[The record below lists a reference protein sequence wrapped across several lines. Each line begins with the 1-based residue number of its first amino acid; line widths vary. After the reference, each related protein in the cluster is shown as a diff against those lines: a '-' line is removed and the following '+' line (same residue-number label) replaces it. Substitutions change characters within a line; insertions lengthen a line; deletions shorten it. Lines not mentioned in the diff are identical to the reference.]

1 MEQIVTYL
9 LMVQEFPNLN
19 KKFLKIVASPLC
31 LGNISKNWST
41 GNMKKTCFNKYVYN
55 FSIDYDATDVDDI
68 VDMHKFLM
76 KKNNIM

>member
-9 LMVQEFPNLN
+9 LMIQEFPNLN

-41 GNMKKTCFNKYVYN
+41 GNMKKTCFNEYVYN

-68 VDMHKFLM
+68 ADMHKFLM